1 MHKFKIETERLI
13 LRSFNIEDLDA
24 FSTICADPQV
34 MRYIGNGQALDK
46 EAVKQLILLIMS
58 NYEKQGFGLLAITLK
73 ENNKLLG
80 FCGLIQQIVDG
91 ESYTELGY
99 RLDRAFWG
107 MGIATEAANAVKEY
121 AFSQLNINY
130 LISIIHVDNLASKRV
145 AEKVGLMFLKQT
157 HFKGNV
163 VDVFYSDAKK
173 CYLKICYTLIT
184 IRNAFIRQASLTWQ
198 NTWKLAKNLVQN

>member
-1 MHKFKIETERLI
+1 MLYYDCGVGLNMEIISPNNIDHNLKIETERLI
-13 LRSFNIEDLDA
+13 LRPFDSDDLDA
-24 FSTICADPQV
+24 FSTICADPHV

-46 EAVKQLILLIMS
+46 EAVEQLLQLIMS

-91 ESYTELGY
+91 ESYIELGY
-99 RLDRAFWG
+99 RLDRAFWDK
-107 MGIATEAANAVKEY
+107 GIATEAAKAVKDY
-121 AFSQLNINY
+121 AFSQLNISY

-145 AEKVGLMFLKQT
+145 AEKVGLKFLKQT

-163 VDVFYSDAKK
+163 VDVFCIES
-173 CYLKICYTLIT
+173 
-184 IRNAFIRQASLTWQ
+184 
-198 NTWKLAKNLVQN
+198 